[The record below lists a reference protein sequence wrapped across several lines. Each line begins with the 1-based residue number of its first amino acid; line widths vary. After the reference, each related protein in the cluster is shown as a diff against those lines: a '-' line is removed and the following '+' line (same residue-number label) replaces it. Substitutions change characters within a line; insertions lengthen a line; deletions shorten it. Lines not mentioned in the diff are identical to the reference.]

1 LSLTTKDPNKNIL
14 S

>member
-1 LSLTTKDPNKNIL
+1 VQLVGNKNIL